1 MFYHCQ
7 LKLTVLNGGAPTT
20 TTYTYNTANQL
31 TSDGTTTYTYDPNG
45 NLLTGSTWDRANRML
60 SFGGASHKYDGE
72 GRRIQQT
79 VGATITQYLLDMQ
92 PGLAVVLSET
102 TGSNTTRYVHG
113 PRGIHAQK
121 DAANNWEH
129 MLTDGLGSV
138 RGAVDTNANV
148 LWSANLDGYGNPFST
163 VGTAQTNYGFTG
175 EYGLPGG
182 LLHLRA
188 RNYNPGLGVFT
199 ALDPFEGMAGRPM
212 SLNGYGW
219 VEGNV
224 ANGVDPSGI
233 SHTIDYKQLI
243 SCQDAVSCPVGQS
256 QEECICQQ
264 QCGTLTDPISGYL
277 MTVNW
282 ELSTESCS
290 RSCLS
295 NLASQQQGGCKI
307 EVAGLQVFNGLGYHA
322 AIIFTDRD
330 GRQYVFRS
338 GVPLDGRPE
347 CRQKEGN
354 VGDFFDVDGWFGIIC
369 AQGDPIDLSE
379 DNELGDQSLH
389 PRQLLLAGENACQKE
404 RCLYETVR
412 RINQAGLVY
421 DVLTR
426 NSNSGAY
433 TYLAQCGI
441 PAVTP
446 EYGSYTGWGNEYDLN
461 EDVIRD
467 FMPVG

>member
-282 ELSTESCS
+282 ELSTESCR

-295 NLASQQQGGCKI
+295 NLASQP
-307 EVAGLQVFNGLGYHA
+307 
-322 AIIFTDRD
+322 
-330 GRQYVFRS
+330 S
-338 GVPLDGRPE
+338 VP
-347 CRQKEGN
+347 
-354 VGDFFDVDGWFGIIC
+354 
-369 AQGDPIDLSE
+369 
-379 DNELGDQSLH
+379 
-389 PRQLLLAGENACQKE
+389 
-404 RCLYETVR
+404 
-412 RINQAGLVY
+412 
-421 DVLTR
+421 
-426 NSNSGAY
+426 
-433 TYLAQCGI
+433 
-441 PAVTP
+441 
-446 EYGSYTGWGNEYDLN
+446 
-461 EDVIRD
+461 
-467 FMPVG
+467 